1 MALVPKEIDDRI
13 AALEERV
20 ALIEE
25 ALAPKDN
32 RIEEKDEVHTAM
44 MKKAALDKNQEWVI
58 PKE

>member
-25 ALAPKDN
+25 ALAPKL
-32 RIEEKDEVHTAM
+32 RHPEVHEAMTKKIQEEKEDVDST
-44 MKKAALDKNQEWVI
+44 I
-58 PKE
+58 G